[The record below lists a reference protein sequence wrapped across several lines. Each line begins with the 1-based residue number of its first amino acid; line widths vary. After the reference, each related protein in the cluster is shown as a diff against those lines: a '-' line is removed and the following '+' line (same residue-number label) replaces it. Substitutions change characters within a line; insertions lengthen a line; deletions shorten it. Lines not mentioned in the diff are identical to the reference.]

1 MKTFKELFGEIVNS
15 EELKKAYETA
25 VKSGDA
31 AVEAFLKENG
41 CEATAEDIRN
51 FFKEQQGERE
61 LSETD
66 MADVAGGTFLP
77 EGTIEFGMSRM
88 IPWEC
93 DPHYSAAT
101 EGGFY
106 ICG

>member
-1 MKTFKELFGEIVNS
+1 MKTFKELFDEIANS

-51 FFKEQQGERE
+51 FFKEQQEERE
-61 LSETD
+61 LSSAD
-66 MADVAGGTFLP
+66 MAGVAGGTFLP
-77 EGTIEFGMSRM
+77 DGGIEPGLSSMM
-88 IPWEC
+88 PWQC
-93 DPHYSAAT
+93 DPHYSDVIHN
-101 EGGFY
+101 GGY